1 MQRNEFLKRLY
12 DTDFQAAL
20 LANPQQALREV
31 GVEVSA
37 SAEVK
42 VVRNSKDSLNLV
54 IPVANASDSE
64 LSDDELGQLSGGE
77 IIFTAIVATLVVGGT
92 VGAAALGG
100 WGASNLIEE
109 FG

>member
-20 LANPQQALREV
+20 LANPQQALRKAGMELPATTEV
-31 GVEVSA
+31 R
-37 SAEVK
+37 
-42 VVRNSKDSLNLV
+42 VVRNSKDNLSVV

-64 LSDDELGQLSGGE
+64 LSDEELGKLSGGE
-77 IIFTAIVATLVVGGT
+77 IIFTAIIATLVVGGT

-100 WGASNLIEE
+100 WGASTIIEST
-109 FG
+109 